1 MLKLWDIIEVELFVK
16 RLKIYWIKPVKIVSV
31 VNVMAMCSIIYTN
44 DLEYSDVNFQPNN
57 IYVKI
62 DLLLFYFKLL
72 STMLSKDTC

>member
-1 MLKLWDIIEVELFVK
+1 
-16 RLKIYWIKPVKIVSV
+16 
-31 VNVMAMCSIIYTN
+31 MAMCSIIYTN